1 MGSFYFNLSAHS
13 DFYRG
18 FHPTHGLAQNRG
30 SSSVQSGIPTFCYKP
45 TNYLFFNSSYSGTL
59 KIYRNSTLQTT
70 ISVSAMYTVN
80 FLMTAPFYNDII
92 ELNYSTSATSPVN
105 SNFGIIASLAFLNE
119 SNVLEYITTNE
130 FWICNHAPAV
140 TRAVGNN
147 DENRSTYFK
156 IMNVHTSADWIW
168 DQMNRN
174 YINCQFQ
181 IRNTDIYL
189 TTAETC
195 P

>member
-1 MGSFYFNLSAHS
+1 MNFSAYG

-18 FHPTHGLAQNRG
+18 YYPSHGLSYNSYG
-30 SSSVQSGIPTFCYKP
+30 DHVYINYPKFCYKP
-45 TNYLFFNSSYSGTL
+45 TNILFFNSTSSGTL

-70 ISVSAMYTVN
+70 ITVTGMYTVK
-80 FLMTAPFYNDII
+80 FDMTAPFYNDII
-92 ELNYSTSATSPVN
+92 ELNYSTPAASPVN
-105 SNFGIIASLAFLNE
+105 SNYGIIASLAFLNE

-181 IRNTDIYL
+181 IRSTDIYL